1 MLEATAQMEQMRA
14 MHSQQLKGATDD
26 YNEKIEK
33 LKGLHEREM
42 KLIKEELDLQVNDNL
57 FGLYSKFDLDRNKHR
72 FEETVQPS
80 RRILG
85 SVAER
90 LRTTQEGTETI

>member
-14 MHSQQLKGATDD
+14 VHSQQLKSATDD

-42 KLIKEELDLQVNDNL
+42 KLIKDELDLQVSNNL
-57 FGLYSKFDLDRNKHR
+57 S
-72 FEETVQPS
+72 
-80 RRILG
+80 
-85 SVAER
+85 
-90 LRTTQEGTETI
+90 